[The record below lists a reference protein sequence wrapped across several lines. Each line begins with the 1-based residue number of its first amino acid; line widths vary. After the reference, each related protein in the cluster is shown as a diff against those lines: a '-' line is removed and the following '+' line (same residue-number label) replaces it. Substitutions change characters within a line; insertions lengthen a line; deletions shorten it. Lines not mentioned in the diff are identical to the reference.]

1 MVHAIFGACYAY
13 HFPLTFVDPGAA
25 YLEIKCLVHTS

>member
-1 MVHAIFGACYAY
+1 MVHAIFGACYAS
-13 HFPLTFVDPGAA
+13 HFPVTFVDPRAA